1 MAAERITD
9 SKLLRALLEAGAALN
24 SSLDLDTLLE
34 LTMDSACRI
43 FGAGAASLL
52 LLDEESGTLRFRTA
66 TGEKREELKSYRLK
80 LGEGIAGWVA
90 QTGKPLIVADPQSDD
105 RFLEELGEKIDYLTT
120 SLICVPLRIQDRV
133 IGVLEVLNHLTGRFS
148 NEDLE
153 HLELLA
159 EQVSRAIQ
167 NARLYSGERDEK
179 HRLEQILE
187 DRYQPIGNSQSF
199 RGALEV
205 ALKAAP
211 SKATVLLRGESGT
224 GKEVI
229 ARTIHRASQRSGNP
243 MISVNCAAISEGLL
257 ESELFGYERGAFT
270 GAERLKKGKFE
281 LASGGTIF
289 LDEIGNM
296 SPSIQ
301 SKILRVLQEKE
312 VDRVGG
318 ERPVP
323 VDVRVVAA
331 TNSNLEKMIADGRFR
346 EDLFYRLN
354 VIQIVLPP
362 LRERREDIPLLI
374 ERFIHRY
381 NAETKK
387 NIRGISQEALE
398 VLLKYRFPGNVR
410 ELQNVIERAVV
421 LEEEELIR
429 PERLPFFP
437 SASLGSGVGVSREA
451 SLSGGFPSLAEV
463 ERRHVEAA
471 LRRTRG
477 VKTEACK
484 LLGVSRPTLD
494 RKIQKYRIQID

>member
-1 MAAERITD
+1 MAKDRITD

-24 SSLDLDTLLE
+24 SSLDLDSLLD
-34 LTMDSACRI
+34 LIMDSACRI
-43 FGAGAASLL
+43 FDSGAASLL
-52 LLDEESGTLRFRTA
+52 LLDEATDSLFFKTA
-66 TGEKREELKSYRLK
+66 TGEKREELKSFRLK

-90 QTGKPLIVADPQSDD
+90 KTGKSLIVADPTSDERFMSEVGDTIQFTTQS
-105 RFLEELGEKIDYLTT
+105 LM
-120 SLICVPLRIQDRV
+120 CVPLRVEGRV
-133 IGVLEVLNHLTGRFS
+133 IGVLEVLNRLRGS
-148 NEDLE
+148 YDQEDLG

-167 NARLYSGERDEK
+167 NARLYSGERQEK
-179 HRLEQILE
+179 QRLEQLIE
-187 DRYQPIGNSQSF
+187 DRYQPVGHSVSF
-199 RGALEV
+199 RAALEV

-229 ARTIHRASQRSGNP
+229 ARTLHRASQRARHV
-243 MISVNCAAISEGLL
+243 MVSVNCAAISESLL
-257 ESELFGYERGAFT
+257 ESELFGYEKGAFT
-270 GAERLKKGKFE
+270 GAERLKRGKFE
-281 LASGGTIF
+281 MAHEGTIF

-296 SPSIQ
+296 SPVIQ

-331 TNSNLEKMIADGRFR
+331 TNADLEEMIRQGRFR

-354 VIQIVLPP
+354 VISITLPP

-374 ERFIHRY
+374 DRFILRY

-387 NIRGISQEALE
+387 NVRGISGEALE
-398 VLLKYRFPGNVR
+398 MLMKYRFPGNVR
-410 ELQNVIERAVV
+410 ELENIIERAVV
-421 LEEEELIR
+421 LEDEELIQ
-429 PERLPFFP
+429 PERLPFF
-437 SASLGSGVGVSREA
+437 SSSSLLDDGA
-451 SLSGGFPSLAEV
+451 GGGGDPGRFPTLDDM
-463 ERRHVEAA
+463 ERRHVAAA

-484 LLGVSRPTLD
+484 LLGISRPTLD
-494 RKIQKYRIQID
+494 RKISKYRIALD